1 MLHLPG
7 VLTHQLCLLQQELRS
22 ARQSGILILLHHF
35 VMLMG
40 QLPLQAVLLTPL
52 GITGQ
57 PFCRIHGIMRI
68 DGVDI
73 HGNATN
79 LQAVPI
85 KGIEKGIFLHAL
97 TAILQENV
105 KVAALMGLASG
116 TAADNGQLL
125 HADILVGEVLAEL
138 LLHIVLDHL
147 LHLILGI
154 VLQSLDLR
162 TQLQGIHPIHKVI
175 EHAVCHLFLG
185 GILYM
190 QEVGNGIP
198 ELTQDG

>member
-1 MLHLPG
+1 
-7 VLTHQLCLLQQELRS
+7 
-22 ARQSGILILLHHF
+22 
-35 VMLMG
+35 MLMG

-68 DGVDI
+68 DRVDI
-73 HGNATN
+73 HRNAIY
-79 LQAVPI
+79 LQAVLME
-85 KGIEKGIFLHAL
+85 GIEKGIFLHAL
-97 TAILQENV
+97 TAILQEDV

-116 TAADNGQLL
+116 TATNNGQLL
-125 HADILVGEVLAEL
+125 HADILVGEVFANL